1 MVAKSTLSWPNLWS
15 LWSGRFGFGLFHLLA
30 VHQILLRSPHI
41 EGCLVWRQLWWMRWL
56 RPSLWLDHWWRWG
69 CEVSML
75 AQLVLSES
83 WAAKA
88 DAYVGMKSCSMEW
101 EQVSDYYILIHFSS
115 LLNGFGVLLSTTVCW
130 SWSRCNHSVTHSAK
144 MMIQPG
150 DQWLV

>member
-15 LWSGRFGFGLFHLLA
+15 LWSPTGRFGLGLFRLL
-30 VHQILLRSPHI
+30 VHQILCTFFWPRRSPHI

-83 WAAKA
+83 WAVKA
-88 DAYVGMKSCSMEW
+88 DAYIYIYICRNEKLQHGVGASFWLLHFYTRFKFVEW
-101 EQVSDYYILIHFSS
+101 MWGVTEYHS
-115 LLNGFGVLLSTTVCW
+115 LLIL
-130 SWSRCNHSVTHSAK
+130 K
-144 MMIQPG
+144 QM
-150 DQWLV
+150 